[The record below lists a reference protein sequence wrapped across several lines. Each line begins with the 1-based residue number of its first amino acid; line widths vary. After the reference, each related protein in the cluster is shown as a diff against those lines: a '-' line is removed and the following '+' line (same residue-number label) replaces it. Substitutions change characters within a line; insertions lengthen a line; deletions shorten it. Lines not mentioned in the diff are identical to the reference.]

1 MLIKV
6 FSCGPLETNT
16 VLFACDATKK
26 AAIVDAP
33 FESFQVL
40 EKAIQKNSLHPEMLL
55 LTHSHWDHIAEA
67 GLIKEKFGIPIYVH
81 PEDTGNLE
89 NPGSDGLPLFF
100 PMTGVKP
107 DRFLKDGQVL
117 KVGLI
122 EVRVIATPGHS
133 PGGVSFWL
141 PQEKVLISGDTLF
154 QGTIGRL
161 DLSTGRP
168 ELMWESLK
176 KLSELP
182 PDTKVIPGHGGETTI
197 QAENWIKQAKQ
208 RFL

>member
-1 MLIKV
+1 MLIKI
-6 FSCGPLETNT
+6 FSCGPIETNT
-16 VLFACDATKK
+16 VLFACEVTKK

-33 FESFQVL
+33 LESLEVL
-40 EKAIQKNSLHPEMLL
+40 KAAVQKNSLHPEMLL
-55 LTHSHWDHIAEA
+55 LTHSHWDHIADA

-81 PEDTGNLE
+81 PEDAGNLE
-89 NPGSDGLPLFF
+89 TPGADGLPLFF
-100 PMTGVKP
+100 PIKGVKP
-107 DRFLKDGQVL
+107 DHFLKDGQVL
-117 KVGLI
+117 HVGSI

-133 PGGVSFWL
+133 PGCVSFWL

-154 QGTIGRL
+154 QGTMGRL

-168 ELMWESLK
+168 ELMGESLK

-182 PDTKVIPGHGGETTI
+182 PETKVIPGHGGETTI
-197 QAENWIKQAKQ
+197 QAEKWIKK